1 MMEFLNNYAF
11 AITVIFIVLTTLV
24 AAFLRRIKKDKCL
37 KDFRGCMVTIEDT
50 AGKMMWGKF
59 NVENTGLELIYSQPH
74 KDADGHL
81 ETIYILY
88 KHEYAKLQVLVRYHD
103 QLSEAKKK
111 QREISLEKTYHPGFW
126 SRLRRKTANV
136 FKTTRDSVMEVVNM
150 MLSQAKQKSPASGL
164 LKSQDKYV
172 SQIKQE
178 LMGSVGTSYEPLL
191 EKYIGNKVVIEM
203 IRGDNLFEYSGVL
216 KDYSA
221 DFVEIMD
228 VTYSPP
234 LEEKNDSPDLVSGKI
249 ADLVI
254 PRNYGLVR
262 HKGE

>member
-1 MMEFLNNYAF
+1 MLEFLNNYAF
-11 AITVIFIVLTTLV
+11 AITVVFIVLTTLV

-50 AGKMMWGKF
+50 AGKMVWGMF
-59 NVENTGLELIYSQPH
+59 NVENTGLELMYPQAH
-74 KDADGHL
+74 EDADGHL
-81 ETIYILY
+81 ETSYILY
-88 KHEYAKLQVLVRYHD
+88 KHEYSKLQVLVRYHD
-103 QLSEAKKK
+103 QLSDEKKK
-111 QREISLEKTYHPGFW
+111 QREISLKKTYHPGFW

-172 SQIKQE
+172 TQIKQE

-191 EKYIGNKVVIEM
+191 EKYIGNKVVVEM
-203 IRGDNLFEYSGVL
+203 VRGDKLFEYSGVL
-216 KDYSA
+216 KDYTA

-228 VTYSPP
+228 VTYTTPAQPQS
-234 LEEKNDSPDLVSGKI
+234 EAADQGSGKI